1 MRVIFFIIGHPDP
14 LKDLNQT
21 RGHVLLNQDTEVTIF
36 PEHLPR
42 AKGDAVLAIVSEE
55 TDDAW
60 KTTLKMAEEAQ
71 RLIDEAG
78 IHHDPSSHKV
88 RLAEKFITILDK
100 SSYRWMK
107 IARGGWAKIGATAS
121 DDPKPLLKGGF
132 IRQFFSANAKEK
144 DELSRVIIR
153 AIQLHTKSRS
163 STDHFTSFVLMYIAL
178 DAVLT
183 GDTTNATEGATK
195 FIARASALV
204 NPTEHEKLSSM
215 IDLWRSARHDII
227 HRAGGGKNYLEVDSV
242 YEPLTED
249 LRILLKASLEHLCK
263 CRTQGVCT
271 LREAWSQAHDPKA
284 YVSLKST
291 DNVMAVATSTTQ
303 ASAIQSRAN
312 SWMVESII
320 ASVSN
325 KT

>member
-1 MRVIFFIIGHPDP
+1 MRVIFFIIGHPEP

-21 RGHVLLNQDTEVTIF
+21 RGHVLLNQDAEVAIF
-36 PEHLPR
+36 PENLPR
-42 AKGDAVLAIVSEE
+42 SKGDAVLAVISEE

-60 KTTLKMAEEAQ
+60 KTTLEMAEEAQ
-71 RLIDEAG
+71 CLIDEAG
-78 IHHDPSSHKV
+78 IHYDPSSHKV
-88 RLAEKFITILDK
+88 RLADKYITILNE
-100 SSYRWMK
+100 SSYRWMT
-107 IARGGWAKIGATAS
+107 INRGGWAKIGNAA
-121 DDPKPLLKGGF
+121 DDKKLLLPGGY
-132 IRQFFSANAKEK
+132 IRQFFSAYAKEK
-144 DELSRVIIR
+144 DELTKVIVR

-183 GDTTNATEGATK
+183 GDTTNAIEGANK

-204 NPTEHEKLSSM
+204 NPTEHDKLSSM

-227 HRAGGGKNYLEVDSV
+227 HRAGGGRNYLEVDSV

-271 LREAWSQAHDPKA
+271 LREAWSQAHDPMA
-284 YVSLKST
+284 YVSLAST

>member
-42 AKGDAVLAIVSEE
+42 AKGDSVLAVISEE

-60 KTTLKMAEEAQ
+60 KTTLEMAEEAQ
-71 RLIDEAG
+71 CLIDEAG
-78 IHHDPSSHKV
+78 IHYDPSSHKV
-88 RLAEKFITILDK
+88 RLADKYITMLDE
-100 SSYRWMK
+100 SSYRWMT
-107 IARGGWAKIGATAS
+107 INRGGWAKIGNAA
-121 DDPKPLLKGGF
+121 DDKKPLLQGGY
-132 IRQFFSANAKEK
+132 IRQFFSAHAKEK
-144 DELSRVIIR
+144 DELTRVIVR

-178 DAVLT
+178 DAALA
-183 GDTTNATEGATK
+183 GDTAKPSEGAVK
-195 FIARASALV
+195 FNARAATLV
-204 NPTEHEKLSSM
+204 NPTEHERLSSM
-215 IDLWRSARHDII
+215 IELWRSARHDII
-227 HRAGGGKNYLEVDSV
+227 HRAGGGKNCLEVDSV

-249 LRILLKASLEHLCK
+249 LRILLKAALEHLCK
-263 CRTQGVCT
+263 CRLQGVINLT
-271 LREAWSQAHDPKA
+271 EAWSQTHDQHA
-284 YVSLKST
+284 YVSLKSA
-291 DNVMAVATSTTQ
+291 DNVMAVATSTTP
-303 ASAIQSRAN
+303 ASAILRRTN

-320 ASVSN
+320 ACVSK

>member
-21 RGHVLLNQDTEVTIF
+21 RGHVLLNQDAEVAIF
-36 PEHLPR
+36 PENLPR
-42 AKGDAVLAIVSEE
+42 AKGDAVLAVISEE

-60 KTTLKMAEEAQ
+60 KTTLEMAEEAQ
-71 RLIDEAG
+71 CLIDEAG
-78 IHHDPSSHKV
+78 IHYDPSSHKV
-88 RLAEKFITILDK
+88 RLADKYITILDE
-100 SSYRWMK
+100 SSYRWMT
-107 IARGGWAKIGATAS
+107 INRGGWAKIGNAV
-121 DDPKPLLKGGF
+121 DDKKPLLLGGY
-132 IRQFFSANAKEK
+132 IRQFFSAYAKEK
-144 DELSRVIIR
+144 DELTKVIVR

-183 GDTTNATEGATK
+183 GDTTNAIEGATK

-227 HRAGGGKNYLEVDSV
+227 HRAGGGRNYLEVDSV

-284 YVSLKST
+284 YVSLEST